1 MKKYIPGTLALALAY
16 LFLILA
22 FTIGIKALV
31 SLPVIVYAQYRLLR
45 RAKKTATA
53 EAVTV
58 AKEVGGKIVKTRR
71 NETRPQEEKGRYS
84 IYCLAFFRKS

>member
-1 MKKYIPGTLALALAY
+1 MKKYIPGTLAIALAY

-45 RAKKTATA
+45 RAKKQPLPKQGLSQRRA
-53 EAVTV
+53 AV
-58 AKEVGGKIVKTRR
+58 K
-71 NETRPQEEKGRYS
+71 
-84 IYCLAFFRKS
+84 

>member
-1 MKKYIPGTLALALAY
+1 MKKYIPGTLAIALAY

-45 RAKKTATA
+45 RAKKQPLLRQWLSQRRA
-53 EAVTV
+53 AV
-58 AKEVGGKIVKTRR
+58 K
-71 NETRPQEEKGRYS
+71 
-84 IYCLAFFRKS
+84 

>member
-22 FTIGIKALV
+22 FTIGVKALV

-45 RAKKTATA
+45 RAKNSHCRSSDCRK
-53 EAVTV
+53 
-58 AKEVGGKIVKTRR
+58 GGRR
-71 NETRPQEEKGRYS
+71 
-84 IYCLAFFRKS
+84 